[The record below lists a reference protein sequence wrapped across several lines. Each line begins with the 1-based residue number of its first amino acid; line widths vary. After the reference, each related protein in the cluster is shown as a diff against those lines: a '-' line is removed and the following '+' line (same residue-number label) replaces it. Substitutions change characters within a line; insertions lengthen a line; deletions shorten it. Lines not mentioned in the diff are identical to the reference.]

1 MFTWLLEW
9 PFVRWG
15 DKIGKLEDK
24 MTSDDKPITEIPITR
39 KQMIFVSWA
48 KDILIYIIVL
58 NLFVEYN
65 TKMVIDSF
73 TISIFTAILLKI
85 LLEIILKL
93 EHRVSETF
101 KAYKVLRVFFVWL
114 ILFGSKFLI
123 LEVVDIVFGEHVELG
138 KFIDVIVLVIALMV
152 AREVFQRIFIS
163 LGSGEPASGE
173 SA

>member
-1 MFTWLLEW
+1 MEK
-9 PFVRWG
+9 
-15 DKIGKLEDK
+15 DN
-24 MTSDDKPITEIPITR
+24 KPVVVPPT
-39 KQMIFVSWA
+39 KQQMVFFSWT

-65 TKMVIDSF
+65 PKIIIDSF

-93 EHRVSETF
+93 EHKVSAAF
-101 KAYKVLRVFFVWL
+101 IAYKIIRIFLVWL

-138 KFIDVIVLVIALMV
+138 KFLDVIVLVITLMV
-152 AREVFQRIFIS
+152 AREIFQQVYLA
-163 LGSGEPASGE
+163 LGERQIVNK
-173 SA
+173 

>member
-1 MFTWLLEW
+1 MSSE
-9 PFVRWG
+9 
-15 DKIGKLEDK
+15 K
-24 MTSDDKPITEIPITR
+24 KPLIAVPPT
-39 KQMIFVSWA
+39 KQQLVFFSWT

-65 TKMVIDSF
+65 AKIIIDSF

-93 EHRVSETF
+93 EHKVSAAF
-101 KAYKVLRVFFVWL
+101 SAYKVLRVFLVWL

-138 KFIDVIVLVIALMV
+138 KFLDVIVLVIALMV
-152 AREVFQRIFIS
+152 AREIFQQIYLA
-163 LGSGEPASGE
+163 LGERQITKK
-173 SA
+173 